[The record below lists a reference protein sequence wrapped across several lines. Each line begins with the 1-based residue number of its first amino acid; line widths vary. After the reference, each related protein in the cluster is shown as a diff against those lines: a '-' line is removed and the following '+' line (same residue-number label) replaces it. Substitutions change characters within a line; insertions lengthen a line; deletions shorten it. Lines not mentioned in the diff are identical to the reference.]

1 MNSSPVSSQVNLK
14 RAGAAAAVVLA
25 LLFLAAWWTGRE
37 ERRINARLGKL
48 CELASKDGP
57 ENAIPSMVRAREFSG
72 YFVETPVIVLESPS
86 MAISDRTEL
95 AAIALQIRSSFERIQ
110 VRIRDRKL
118 AIRPGKDAA
127 DMSVTAQADLTS
139 GGQTETD
146 IREFRIEWVRRN
158 GQWLI
163 AGASAASSIRR
174 PAGTTP

>member
-1 MNSSPVSSQVNLK
+1 MNSIALSSRGNLK
-14 RAGAAAAVVLA
+14 RAGAAAATVLVV
-25 LLFLAAWWTGRE
+25 LFLAAWWTGRE
-37 ERRINARLGKL
+37 ERRINSRLGKL
-48 CELASKDGP
+48 CDLASKDGP

-72 YFVETPVIVLESPS
+72 YFVETPAVILDSP
-86 MAISDRTEL
+86 ALTISDRTEL
-95 AAIALQIRSSFERIQ
+95 AGIVLQIRSSFERIQ

-146 IREFRIEWVRRN
+146 IREFRIEWVKRN